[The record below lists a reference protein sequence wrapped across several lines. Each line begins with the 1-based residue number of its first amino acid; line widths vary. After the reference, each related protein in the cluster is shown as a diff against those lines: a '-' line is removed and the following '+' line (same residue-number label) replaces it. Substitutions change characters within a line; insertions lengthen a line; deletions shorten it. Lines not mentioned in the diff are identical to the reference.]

1 MINKTEQYI
10 KSMLKNNL
18 FTVVYPRDRSQKSA
32 QKMIEM
38 IDSAIGIAEF
48 KDSDGNTIWGVLIDK
63 AKENKNVFELNY

>member
-38 IDSAIGIAEF
+38 IDSAIGIAD
-48 KDSDGNTIWGVLIDK
+48 KLTLAAPQLITNNTAATRL
-63 AKENKNVFELNY
+63 